1 MFFSKKESEKKLE
14 KFAKKV
20 ADNILLESEK
30 SIPSIMDVWGT
41 EEKTENASG
50 VADMQKRIYCFQS
63 MVLEYK
69 ILLVALSNLLGYGT
83 SKDSEKINE
92 LLKTELMMQS
102 DLLYDTLTDADEFCD
117 FYDKRMNDY
126 NQTAIKNGAN
136 FVNLLVSFAVVFS
149 AVVYDFMIEN
159 FNIEKDEAKKLE
171 QETLKTVSEKIK
183 YFIESEKFKEYSETN
198 E

>member
-1 MFFSKKESEKKLE
+1 MFFSKKESEEKLE
-14 KFAKKV
+14 KFTKKV
-20 ADNILLESEK
+20 ADNILSESEK
-30 SIPSIMDVWGT
+30 SISSIADIWGI

-50 VADMQKRIYCFQS
+50 IVDIQKRVYCFQS
-63 MVLEYK
+63 IILEHK
-69 ILLVALSNLLGYGT
+69 ILLVALSNLLGYGV
-83 SKDSEKINE
+83 SKDSEKISE
-92 LLKTELMMQS
+92 LLKAELMMQS

-117 FYDKRMNDY
+117 FYDKRINDY

-136 FVNLLVSFAVVFS
+136 FVNLLVSFSVVFS
-149 AVVYDFMIEN
+149 AVVSDFMIEN

-171 QETLKTVSEKIK
+171 QETLKTVAEKIK